1 MKRNRGII
9 LPVLLI
15 LLASFHG
22 LSWAEGD
29 ESIQVKIA
37 DPFINLRTGPG
48 AAYPI
53 FYVIDR
59 GEQVSIEKRR
69 TDWFRIRSNDG
80 KVGWAS
86 RDEMQLTLLP
96 GGELFNVPDAEADDF
111 VKRDWAYGVSGGEF
125 EKAPIVSVFAAYSFT
140 ENLAVEL
147 TYGQS
152 SASFSSSS
160 IIKAN
165 LLMQPFPDWTV
176 SPFFTLGV
184 GNIKVKSG
192 ATLIS
197 ANRRE
202 SAFTQAGFGLHY
214 YLSRRFV
221 LRFELNEYVI
231 LSANNSKDDNEEIGE
246 WKTGFSIFF

>member
-1 MKRNRGII
+1 MYYRDIVII
-9 LPVLLI
+9 VLLI
-15 LLASFHG
+15 MSATFHG
-22 LSWAEGD
+22 LLQAAED
-29 ESIQVKIA
+29 KSLQVKIV
-37 DPFINLRTGPG
+37 DPFINLHTGPG

-59 GEQVSIEKRR
+59 GEQVIIEKRR
-69 TDWFRIRSNDG
+69 TNWFQIRSKDG

-86 RDEMQLTLLP
+86 RNEMQLTLLP
-96 GGELFNVPDAEADDF
+96 GGELFSPPDADASDF
-111 VKRDWAYGVSGGEF
+111 IRRNWTYGVTGGEF
-125 EKAPIVSVFAAYSFT
+125 EKAPVISIFSGYSFT
-140 ENLAVEL
+140 ENLAAEL
-147 TYGQS
+147 TYSQS

-160 IIKAN
+160 SIVAN
-165 LLMQPFPDWTV
+165 LMMQPFPDWTV

-202 SAFTQAGFGLHY
+202 STLSQVGLGLHY

-221 LRFELNEYVI
+221 LRFELNEIII
-231 LSANNSKDDNEEIGE
+231 LSANNSKDDNEETGE

>member
-1 MKRNRGII
+1 MKKYRGII
-9 LPVLLI
+9 LLVLVMT
-15 LLASFHG
+15 SGFHS

-29 ESIQVKIA
+29 DSVQVKIE
-37 DPFINLRTGPG
+37 DPFINLHTGPG

-69 TDWFRIRSNDG
+69 TDWFRIRSKDG

-86 RDEMQLTLLP
+86 RNEMQLTLLP
-96 GGELFNVPDAEADDF
+96 DGENFNVPDAEADDF
-111 VKRDWAYGVSGGEF
+111 IRRSWAYGVNGGEF

-140 ENLAVEL
+140 ENLAAEL
-147 TYGQS
+147 SYGES

-160 IIKAN
+160 LIKAN
-165 LLMQPFPDWTV
+165 LLMQPFPDSTV

-197 ANRRE
+197 ANRLE
-202 SAFTQAGFGLHY
+202 NTLIQVGFGLHY

>member
-1 MKRNRGII
+1 MSVF
-9 LPVLLI
+9 LT
-15 LLASFHG
+15 LLATFHG
-22 LSWAEGD
+22 SLLAEDD
-29 ESIQVKIA
+29 EPVQVKIA
-37 DPFINLRTGPG
+37 DPFINLHTGPG

-69 TDWFRIRSNDG
+69 TNWFRIRAENG

-96 GGELFNVPDAEADDF
+96 DGELFNVPDAEAEDF
-111 VKRDWAYGVSGGEF
+111 IQRDWAYGVTGGEF
-125 EKAPIVSVFAAYSFT
+125 EKAPIISVFSAYSFT
-140 ENLAVEL
+140 ENLAAEL
-147 TYGQS
+147 TYSQS

-160 IIKAN
+160 SIKAN

-184 GNIKVKSG
+184 GKIKVKSA

-197 ANRRE
+197 ANRVE
-202 SAFTQAGFGLHY
+202 STMTQVGLGLHY

-246 WKTGFSIFF
+246 WKTGFSVFF